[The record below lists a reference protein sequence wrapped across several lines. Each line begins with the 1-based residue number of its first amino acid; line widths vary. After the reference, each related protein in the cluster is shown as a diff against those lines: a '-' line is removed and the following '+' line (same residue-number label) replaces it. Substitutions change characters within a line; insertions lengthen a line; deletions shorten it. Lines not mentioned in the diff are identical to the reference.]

1 MINLTE
7 LFATPMADAQI
18 PNHVPLCAALSKLFF
33 EKEREGDRYRYH
45 QRRATQ
51 FGDLF
56 EFIVTAGEIDGV
68 APSVGKTTLRSYFE
82 ELSAD

>member
-1 MINLTE
+1 M
-7 LFATPMADAQI
+7 
-18 PNHVPLCAALSKLFF
+18 KLIGMLN
-33 EKEREGDRYRYH
+33 K
-45 QRRATQ
+45 Q

-82 ELSAD
+82 ELSAEWR